1 MRLRDTIKVLTNFKS
16 LRDQN
21 RSRSDY
27 VEELKND
34 LCSAYDYNKS
44 LIELIL
50 DLFPPSEALEFIEA
64 NENQR
69 PLTIRTNTLK
79 TKRKDLAKTLI

>member
-1 MRLRDTIKVLTNFKS
+1 MRVKETVKVLSNFKE
-16 LRDQN
+16 LRDQSK
-21 RSRSDY
+21 SRGDY
-27 VEELKND
+27 LEELKND
-34 LCSAYDYNKS
+34 LCSAYDYNRS
-44 LIELIL
+44 LIDLLL
-50 DLFPPSEALEFIEA
+50 DLFPPSECLDFIEA